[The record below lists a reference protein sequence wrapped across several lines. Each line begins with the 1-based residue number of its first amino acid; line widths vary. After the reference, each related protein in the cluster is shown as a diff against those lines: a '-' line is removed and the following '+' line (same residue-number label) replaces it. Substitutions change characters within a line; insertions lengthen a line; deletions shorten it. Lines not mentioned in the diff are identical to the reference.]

1 MVQEA
6 FLQQLKVYP
15 LELEAY
21 HLQFCSKEC
30 FAQGGDC
37 LLLVQGLLYLLQSG
51 WYQKGRRIL
60 SFYVLCAS
68 TFYDAGVVLV

>member
-6 FLQQLKVYP
+6 FFQQLKVYP

-30 FAQGGDC
+30 FAQGG
-37 LLLVQGLLYLLQSG
+37 LPP
-51 WYQKGRRIL
+51 
-60 SFYVLCAS
+60 AS
-68 TFYDAGVVLV
+68 AGVTLPPAVWLVPEGASHPVFLCFVCQHFL